1 MCSHLQTEIKLLH
14 GVDVTG
20 SQFLSHPDVVKAADF
35 AARAHAGQMR
45 LTGNP
50 YVMHVIETA
59 RIVEG
64 ILANSARS
72 FALGERLVTKMMSF
86 CQAKAM
92 IDTSMFQ
99 SMLARSSMLY
109 SVSAC

>member
-1 MCSHLQTEIKLLH
+1 M
-14 GVDVTG
+14 DVTG
-20 SQFLSHPDVVKAADF
+20 SQFLSHSEVVKAADF

-72 FALGERLVTKMMSF
+72 FALGER
-86 CQAKAM
+86 
-92 IDTSMFQ
+92 
-99 SMLARSSMLY
+99 
-109 SVSAC
+109 